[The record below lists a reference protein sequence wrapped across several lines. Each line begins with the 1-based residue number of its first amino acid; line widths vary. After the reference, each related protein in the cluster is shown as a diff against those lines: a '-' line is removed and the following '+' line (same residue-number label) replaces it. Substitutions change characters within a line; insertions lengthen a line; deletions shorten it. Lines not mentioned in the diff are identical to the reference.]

1 VKNEFRHIGRSVPDL
16 DGVDRVTGK
25 TTYTSD
31 LSIPQMLHAKVLR
44 SPHAHAWIRKI
55 DSSRASSMSGVVAI
69 ASGADLQGLDPF
81 YGQFIRDQPLLA
93 IDKVR
98 YLGEPVAA
106 IAAETEEIAWNALAE
121 IVVDYEV
128 LPPVATV
135 AASLATDAPP
145 IFEGEAHAT
154 TLVSP
159 PANGSW
165 LVEPG
170 PNELFRFDYAVG
182 DLEHWMARSAHVFE
196 DRFTMSAISH
206 FALEPHVVMASFPAS
221 GRLSVWSNNQDPF
234 LLRAD
239 LARIFRLEPT
249 SVSLH
254 VGAVGGGFG
263 SKSYCKIEP
272 ICVLLARKAGRP
284 VRLALAMSESMIT
297 VREQGAEICLRTGV
311 SATGKT
317 LAREAMVLLD
327 AGAYADASP
336 SVAMRIGCRLNGP
349 YRWEALRT
357 TVRAIRTT
365 TVPAGSFR
373 GFGGPQVAFS
383 SESQIDMISRRLGLD
398 PAAFRRD
405 NFVSPGMP
413 GAPGE
418 TLLDTDHVAGFEEV
432 LRHLPS
438 GGKRQPGRGV
448 GYAVALKGGGAA
460 HVSAA
465 RVALLADGCAIL
477 STGVTDI
484 GQGVRT
490 ILAQVAA
497 ECLDLPLSS
506 VRFET
511 TLDTSR
517 TPFNA
522 GTHASTG
529 ASVGSLAIAAAVGKL
544 RSRLLEQSASALGRS
559 VEELAFSDGTI
570 RCGASQYFPGDLL
583 GEKAFP
589 MEEEA
594 MVQSGSGWISIWT
607 GAEVEVDSELGT
619 VRVLRIVSAFDVG
632 RAINPQRC
640 VSQIEGASA
649 QGLGQALFEQL
660 VFDDNGTPMNATP
673 LQYGVPRLKDIPEM
687 TTKLLEQGMGPGAFG
702 IKGVGES
709 GNLTVPA
716 AVANAIAD
724 AVGARV
730 TALPLSPMAIRRA
743 IESEFS
749 SSSNA
754 PKNPSPGE

>member
-1 VKNEFRHIGRSVPDL
+1 VKNEFRHIGHSIPAL
-16 DGVDRVTGK
+16 DGIDRVSGK

-31 LSIPQMLHAKVLR
+31 LSLPQMLHAKLLR
-44 SPHAHAWIRKI
+44 SPHCHAFVRNI
-55 DSSRASSMSGVVAI
+55 DSSRAASIPGVIAI
-69 ASGADLQGLDPF
+69 ASGADLRGLDPF

-93 IDKVR
+93 ADKVR
-98 YLGEPVAA
+98 YLGEPVVAV
-106 IAAETEEIAWNALAE
+106 AAETEEIAWQALAQ
-121 IVVDYEV
+121 IVVDYEP
-128 LPPVATV
+128 LPAIASV
-135 AASLATDAPP
+135 AASLAPDAPP
-145 IFEGEAHAT
+145 IFEEATHAT

-159 PANGSW
+159 PANGTW
-165 LVEPG
+165 LIEPG

-182 DLEHWMARSAHVFE
+182 DLERWMERSAHVFE
-196 DRFTMSAISH
+196 DRFTLSAISH
-206 FALEPHVVMASFPAS
+206 FALEPHVVIASFPTS

-234 LLRAD
+234 LLRED
-239 LARIFRLEPT
+239 LARIFKLELT
-249 SVSLH
+249 NVSLH

-272 ICVLLARKAGRP
+272 ICVLLAQKAGRP

-297 VREQGAEICLRTGV
+297 VREHGAEICLRTGV
-311 SATGKT
+311 SANGKT
-317 LAREAMVLLD
+317 LAREAVVLLD

-357 TVRAIRTT
+357 TVRVIRTT

-383 SESQIDMISRRLGLD
+383 SESQIDMIARRLGLD
-398 PAAFRRD
+398 PAAFRSD

-418 TLLDTDHVAGFEEV
+418 SLLDTDHLAGFEEV
-432 LRHLPS
+432 LRHLPAS
-438 GGKRQPGRGV
+438 GNRQPGRGV
-448 GYAVALKGGGAA
+448 GYAVALKGGGSA

-497 ECLDLPLSS
+497 ECLDLPMSRVL
-506 VRFET
+506 FENS
-511 TLDTSR
+511 LDTSI

-529 ASVGSLAIAAAVGKL
+529 ASVSSLAIAEAVGKL
-544 RSRLLEQSASALGRS
+544 RARLLKQSAIVLGRP
-559 VEELAFSDGTI
+559 VEELAFSNGTI
-570 RCGASQYFPGDLL
+570 RCGESRYFPSDLL

-594 MVQSGSGWISIWT
+594 MVQSGSGWTSIWT
-607 GAEVEVDSELGT
+607 AAEVAVDSDLGM

-640 VSQIEGASA
+640 VSQIEGAAA

-660 VFDDNGTPMNATP
+660 VFDDNGVPMNATP
-673 LQYGVPRLKDIPEM
+673 LQYSVPRLKDVPHMI
-687 TTKLLEQGMGPGAFG
+687 TTLLEQGMGPGAFG

-709 GNLTVPA
+709 GNLTIPA

-730 TALPLSPMAIRRA
+730 TTLPLSPMAVRRA
-743 IESEFS
+743 IESVS
-749 SSSNA
+749 SS
-754 PKNPSPGE
+754 